1 MTQNTKYKVG
11 EYPSLP
17 APITQTTLVG
27 WLRKNLFATWYDSFL
42 TITFLYLLGTIVPPA
57 LDWLFISADFY
68 PANRN
73 ECTSGGACWGVV
85 TRRMDQFLYGFYPSS
100 EYWRANTFF
109 ALLIVAILPLL
120 WDKTPYRK
128 QMFMFAVAFPVLAY
142 LLLFGGF
149 GLPTVD
155 TDKVGGLLL
164 TVTLGVMGIA
174 LSLPIGILL
183 ALGRRS
189 EMPAVRFLCVFFI
202 EFIRGVP
209 MISLLFM
216 ATVLL
221 PLFLPKGI
229 SVDQLLRVTF
239 IVIMFSSAYI
249 AEVIRGGLQAIPKGQ
264 LEASQAL
271 GLRYWKAM
279 SLVILPQALK
289 ISIPGIV
296 NSFIGLFKDT
306 TLVVIV
312 GLFDLLGVGRAALS
326 NKEWLGL
333 SNEVYVFIAVVFF
346 VFCYSMARYSQYLEV
361 KLATDHKR

>member
-1 MTQNTKYKVG
+1 MNPNTKYKVG
-11 EYPSLP
+11 EHPSLP
-17 APITQTTLVG
+17 APIRQAKLLG
-27 WLRKNLFATWYDSFL
+27 WLRKNLFSTWYDSLL
-42 TITFLYLLGTIVPPA
+42 TIIFLYLLGTIVPPA
-57 LDWLFISADFY
+57 LDWVLISADFY

-85 TRRMDQFLYGFYPSS
+85 TRRFDQFLYGFYPSA
-100 EYWRANTFF
+100 EHWRANTFF
-109 ALLIVAILPLL
+109 ALLAVAALPLL
-120 WDKTPYRK
+120 WDKVPYRRFFI
-128 QMFMFAVAFPVLAY
+128 MFTLAFPVLAY
-142 LLLFGGF
+142 FLLFGGF

-174 LSLPIGILL
+174 FSLPIGILL

-189 EMPAVRFLCVFFI
+189 EMPAVRFLCVLFI

-229 SVDQLLRVTF
+229 SVDQLLRVIF
-239 IVIMFSSAYI
+239 IVIMFASAYI

-271 GLRYWKAM
+271 GLNYWKTM
-279 SLVILPQALK
+279 TFIILPQALK

-312 GLFDLLGVGRAALS
+312 GLFDLLGVGRAALA
-326 NKEWLGL
+326 NKEWIGL

-361 KLATDHKR
+361 KLATGHKL